1 MQLVL
6 DCKILYC
13 SDLNSLCET
22 GIGNFLTEAEAEYQ
36 RAEALAETGIPG
48 AGRASTQ
55 GYLWR
60 SQGPCEEFFSD
71 YKLSLLTFALG

>member
-22 GIGNFLTEAEAEYQ
+22 GIGNFLIEAEAEYQ
-36 RAEALAETGIPG
+36 QAEALAGTGVPG
-48 AGRASTQ
+48 AGPAITQ
-55 GYLWR
+55 GGFMEKPEAR
-60 SQGPCEEFFSD
+60 VRNS
-71 YKLSLLTFALG
+71 SLV

>member
-22 GIGNFLTEAEAEYQ
+22 GIGNFIIEAEAEYQ
-36 RAEALAETGIPG
+36 RAEALAETGVPG

-55 GYLWR
+55 GVFIEKPG
-60 SQGPCEEFFSD
+60 SM
-71 YKLSLLTFALG
+71 